1 MVAFSAMCILLLSVR
16 DFPGGSVFKTLGSQC
31 RGHGFGPWS
40 GNYPTCHVV
49 QPKCVCVC
57 VCVYKRLGSIQG
69 QENAIVCFVIIPIF
83 DFTENN
89 LP

>member
-1 MVAFSAMCILLLSVR
+1 MVLFLKLWAPSVGAMDLV
-16 DFPGGSVFKTLGSQC
+16 PGQGTIPHAMWYSQ
-31 RGHGFGPWS
+31 
-40 GNYPTCHVV
+40 NV
-49 QPKCVCVC
+49 CVCVC